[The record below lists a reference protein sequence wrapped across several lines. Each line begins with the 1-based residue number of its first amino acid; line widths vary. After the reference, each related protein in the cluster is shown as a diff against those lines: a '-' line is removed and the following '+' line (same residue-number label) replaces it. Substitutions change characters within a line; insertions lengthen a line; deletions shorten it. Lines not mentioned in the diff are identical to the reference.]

1 MALRT
6 HRRLTADEFFA
17 LPGEQKHTE
26 LVDGE
31 IVVNA
36 PSRRHQRILG
46 WIYFQLMKHLE
57 VHPGA
62 GEPGM
67 EVDIP
72 IDDDNV
78 FLPDVW
84 WTTPEHTLAHDVLR
98 APGPPDVAVEIR
110 SPSTWRYDIGIK
122 RNRWEAAGLA
132 ELWLV
137 DTEADA
143 ITLLRRSSPSSSS
156 FDVSLEI
163 GRGDT
168 LTSPLIPGFSLD
180 ITTLFDR

>member
-1 MALRT
+1 MPANRAWRSTSPSTTTTSFCPTCGGPRPSTRWRT
-6 HRRLTADEFFA
+6 TCCAA
-17 LPGEQKHTE
+17 
-26 LVDGE
+26 
-31 IVVNA
+31 
-36 PSRRHQRILG
+36 
-46 WIYFQLMKHLE
+46 
-57 VHPGA
+57 
-62 GEPGM
+62 
-67 EVDIP
+67 
-72 IDDDNV
+72 
-78 FLPDVW
+78 
-84 WTTPEHTLAHDVLR
+84 
-98 APGPPDVAVEIR
+98 GPPDVAVEIR

-122 RNRWEAAGLA
+122 RTRWAAAGLA

-137 DTEADA
+137 DTEADT